1 MTSISTSPREISTI
15 SNSFQ
20 KIPLIGKLFSS
31 DSEDPIGPILLAV
44 LLVVLLWVATVVK
57 FGVVGLYLP
66 MVVMTP
72 ICLVALVIISRG

>member
-1 MTSISTSPREISTI
+1 MTSIPSTPREISSI

-20 KIPLIGKLFSS
+20 KIPLIGKLSSS
-31 DSEDPIGPILLAV
+31 DEVDPVGPVVLAV
-44 LLVVLLWVATVVK
+44 LLVVLLWALAIVT

-66 MVVMTP
+66 MVILSP